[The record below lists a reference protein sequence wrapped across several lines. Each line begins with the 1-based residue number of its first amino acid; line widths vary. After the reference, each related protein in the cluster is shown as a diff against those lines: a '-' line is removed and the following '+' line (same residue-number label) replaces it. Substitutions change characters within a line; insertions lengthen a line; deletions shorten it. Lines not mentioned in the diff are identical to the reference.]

1 MASASVPSGRARAR
15 SLHLGLDLGT
25 SAVRAVVID
34 AHGAVQATARAPL
47 PPPVREGARMRQDPT
62 LWWAAVQQV
71 LATVLTPPD
80 RSRLRS
86 LAVDGTSGTLLLTDA
101 QGAPLTPA
109 LMYGDASCVAEAA
122 LIETVAPHDTAAR
135 GPACALARLLHLQA
149 LRPDASHALHQ
160 ADWIAA
166 RLSGRLGISDEH
178 NALKLGYDPLQRR
191 WPGWLHALEVRG
203 ALLPRVL
210 APGTCIGP
218 VCEDIARAFGLPAQ
232 AQVVAGTT
240 DGVAAFLA
248 TGASQ
253 VGEAVSS
260 LGSTLVL
267 KLLSPRPVVAPA
279 FGVYSHRLGRLWL
292 AGGASNSGGAAL
304 LRHFSTQRMAE
315 LTPRLR
321 PEAWT
326 GLDLYPLPA
335 PGERFPVNDPT
346 LPPRESPRPRDDA
359 VFFQALLE
367 GIAQVEALGYRRM
380 AELGAPAPSRVL
392 TVGGG
397 TGNAAWTALRR
408 RCLGVPVE
416 VAPQDEAAYGT
427 ALLALRAMSGAQAT
441 CDG

>member
-1 MASASVPSGRARAR
+1 
-15 SLHLGLDLGT
+15 
-25 SAVRAVVID
+25 
-34 AHGAVQATARAPL
+34 
-47 PPPVREGARMRQDPT
+47 
-62 LWWAAVQQV
+62 
-71 LATVLTPPD
+71 
-80 RSRLRS
+80 
-86 LAVDGTSGTLLLTDA
+86 
-101 QGAPLTPA
+101 
-109 LMYGDASCVAEAA
+109 
-122 LIETVAPHDTAAR
+122 
-135 GPACALARLLHLQA
+135 
-149 LRPDASHALHQ
+149 
-160 ADWIAA
+160 
-166 RLSGRLGISDEH
+166 
-178 NALKLGYDPLQRR
+178 
-191 WPGWLHALEVRG
+191 
-203 ALLPRVL
+203 
-210 APGTCIGP
+210 
-218 VCEDIARAFGLPAQ
+218 VCEDIARAVGLPAQ